1 LIDYVYSITTK
12 LAKYR
17 VVQNGPFYKFI
28 SPAYDGTKT
37 RSIDIQ

>member
-1 LIDYVYSITTK
+1 VNNYVYLITTK

-17 VVQNGPFYKFI
+17 VVQSGPFLNVYT
-28 SPAYDGTKT
+28 YDGTKT